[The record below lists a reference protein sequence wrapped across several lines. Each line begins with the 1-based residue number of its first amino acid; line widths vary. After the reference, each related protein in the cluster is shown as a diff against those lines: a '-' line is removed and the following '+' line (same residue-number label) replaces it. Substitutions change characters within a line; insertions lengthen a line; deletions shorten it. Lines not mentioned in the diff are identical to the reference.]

1 MMPSAAL
8 AITAPATPAASAPVG
23 VGTVSVS
30 VCAPRVSSLVS
41 FAEAK
46 SAPAARADDHFATDG
61 IAGVPSRTIAF
72 GAALGW
78 SARSV

>member
-61 IAGVPSRTIAF
+61 IADVPSRTIAF